1 MAAVQRSGINQRWFL
16 VPLRLLIGFGFA
28 AHGYAKLMR
37 GPDHFTAILSALHV
51 PAPHIM
57 AWITTLVELLG
68 GAAIFIGAFVAL
80 VSVPLAVTLLTAMLT
95 VHLRYGF
102 SSIKLLS
109 VTAAGAKFG
118 PPGYELDLLYIA
130 GLFALAV
137 AGATPL
143 SVDAYRGSGRR

>member
-1 MAAVQRSGINQRWFL
+1 MAAVQRSGISQRWFL

-37 GPDHFTAILSALHV
+37 GPDNFAAALSALHV

-80 VSVPLAVTLLTAMLT
+80 VSIPLAVTLLTAMLT

-137 AGATPL
+137 AGATPM
-143 SVDAYRGSGRR
+143 SVDGYRGGGRR

>member
-1 MAAVQRSGINQRWFL
+1 MAAAQRSGMTQRWFL

-37 GPDHFTAILSALHV
+37 GPDNFARVLQALHV
-51 PAPHIM
+51 PAPHTM
-57 AWITTLVELLG
+57 AWITILIELLG
-68 GAAIFIGAFVAL
+68 GIAIFAGAFVVL
-80 VSVPLAVTLLTAMLT
+80 VSIPLAITLVTAILT

-118 PPGYELDLLYIA
+118 PPGYEVDLLYIV
-130 GLFALAV
+130 GLLTLSM
-137 AGATPL
+137 AGATPV
-143 SVDAYRGSGRR
+143 SVDAIRGGGRR

>member
-1 MAAVQRSGINQRWFL
+1 MAAVQRSGISQRWSL

-68 GAAIFIGAFVAL
+68 GAAIFVGAFVAL
-80 VSVPLAVTLLTAMLT
+80 VSIPLAVTLLTAMLT

-143 SVDAYRGSGRR
+143 SVDAYRGGGRR

>member
-37 GPDHFTAILSALHV
+37 GPDNFASALSALHV

-68 GAAIFIGAFVAL
+68 GAAIFVGAFVAL
-80 VSVPLAVTLLTAMLT
+80 VSIPLAVTLLTAMLT